1 MIDIITIASIK
12 TSLQGSV
19 LAEKPLLEINQGD
32 KVVQS
37 QEPTKVLLSNAVK
50 NDDTYS
56 ILESHSRKAR
66 NIHDPHA
73 HIFAF

>member
-50 NDDTYS
+50 NDDTY
-56 ILESHSRKAR
+56 
-66 NIHDPHA
+66 
-73 HIFAF
+73 